1 MLVIFMMKWI
11 KCSYIW
17 LLCCLLI
24 GLAGCQSSQKIVS
37 EKAIYHTKTA
47 RFLSLDELVQEIKH
61 YPMILVGEKH
71 DNRHH
76 HQAELALFQAL
87 HRTQKLKSVAL
98 EMLPSSQQTEI
109 NQSLQTIRQHKRI
122 DNATVKQHLPWT
134 EGWQWSQYG
143 DLMATLSQSQVQILG
158 GNLDRSEIAT
168 LFNGAY
174 PLNGNSSTAEA
185 VKQRIAQT
193 IAQHHQLSATD
204 DHIQTMVSIQQ
215 FKDRRMAEALIKGG
229 KSTLLIAG
237 NFHVNK
243 AVGVPLHLADLG
255 HKDAVVISLAKSIHD
270 IATDETDYT
279 WVLP

>member
-1 MLVIFMMKWI
+1 MR
-11 KCSYIW
+11 W
-17 LLCCLLI
+17 LKKFNSAFLCLMVALLS
-24 GLAGCQSSQKIVS
+24 ACQSLDLSQKN
-37 EKAIYHTKTA
+37 IYHTQTGQY
-47 RFLSLDELVQEIKH
+47 FTLSQLVQKIQSE
-61 YPMILVGEKH
+61 PMILVGEKH
-71 DNRHH
+71 DNALH
-76 HQAELALFQAL
+76 HQAEVALFQAL
-87 HRTQKLKSVAL
+87 NQTGNLQAVAL
-98 EMLPSSQQTEI
+98 EMLPSSQQSQI
-109 NQSLQTIRQHKRI
+109 DHALQHIRQHKRI

-143 DLMATLSQSQVQILG
+143 DLMVALSQSQVRILG

-174 PLNGNSSTAEA
+174 PLNGNRSTAQA

-193 IAQHHQLSATD
+193 IAQHHQLSAKE

-215 FKDRRMAEALIKGG
+215 FKDRRMAEALINGG

-255 HKDAVVISLAKSIHD
+255 HKKGVVISLAKSIHD
-270 IATDETDYT
+270 IAPEETDYI